1 MANVTRWNPFKT
13 IARIDPAADV
23 EEFFR
28 NFGLRPRWNEMTVA
42 PDVRINVA
50 ETDGAYRVDAEI
62 PGVDK
67 NDIDVQVHGDQVS
80 ITAEVKRETKEK
92 EGEREI
98 FTERSFGQVY
108 RSFTLP
114 GEVDSDKATARYENG
129 VLTLQ
134 LPKKHNGN
142 GRKVT
147 VS

>member
-1 MANVTRWNPFKT
+1 MANVTRWNPLKT
-13 IARIDPAADV
+13 IARIDPATDF
-23 EEFFR
+23 EDFFR
-28 NFGLRPRWNEMTVA
+28 NFGLRPRWNEMAIA

-50 ETDGAYRVDAEI
+50 ETDVAYRVEAEI

-67 NDIDVQVHGDQVS
+67 SDIDVQVHGDQVS

-114 GEVDSDKATARYENG
+114 GEVDSDKAAAHYENG